1 MEGQALNASFG
12 SGRPVQPA
20 SQEEIRQTPLWH
32 LFNYD
37 LSAQTLTLMRI
48 EERLYREASFLDHR
62 IGSYNCPSVAYEL
75 RHMAEIF
82 PRLGEQRGQMGFIF
96 HIGHCG
102 STLLSRAMS
111 AGERVLPLREPQ
123 TLRNLSADQREL
135 DTPLS
140 FLGAS
145 DWNWLLS
152 TVIDTLAR
160 RFRGD
165 QFNIVKATS
174 TGNNLIA
181 PILEEDPRHKALLL
195 YVPLESYLATMLGK
209 KARGGDLWGQGKT
222 RMQDWLKLETGA
234 QFALHELD
242 EPRLAVLSWM
252 TSMHYMLSARASYP
266 DRTQL
271 VSFEDLIE
279 APDTGLPQAAEFFGL
294 ADQSETIVARFPEIS
309 SSYSK
314 LPGQPFTPQTR
325 EDRLNRTR
333 TSHPEQIRAGL
344 EWFESLAAVTPALEA
359 CREFVD

>member
-1 MEGQALNASFG
+1 MNASFG
-12 SGRPVQPA
+12 GGAPVQPA

-75 RHMAEIF
+75 RHMAEVF
-82 PRLGEQRGQMGFIF
+82 PRLGAQRAPMGFIF

-102 STLLSRAMS
+102 STLLSRALS

-123 TLRNLSADQREL
+123 TLRNLSADRREL
-135 DTPLS
+135 ETPLS
-140 FLGAS
+140 FLAP
-145 DWNWLLS
+145 DAWNWLLS
-152 TVIDTLAR
+152 TVIDTLSR
-160 RFRGD
+160 RFRQD
-165 QFNIVKATS
+165 QLNIVKATS

-209 KARGGDLWGQGKT
+209 KTRGGDLWGQGKT
-222 RMQDWLKLETGA
+222 RMQDWLELKSSA
-234 QFALHELD
+234 KFALHELD

-252 TSMHYMLSARASYP
+252 TSMQFMLNASARFGE
-266 DRTQL
+266 RTQL
-271 VSFEDLIE
+271 VNFEDLIE
-279 APDTGLPQAAEFFGL
+279 APQAGLPQAAEFFGL
-294 ADQSETIVARFPEIS
+294 QDQAETMVARFPEIS

-314 LPGQPFTPQTR
+314 LPGQPFTPRTR

-333 TSHPEQIRAGL
+333 TSHPEQISAGL
-344 EWFESLAAVTPALEA
+344 QWFESLAAETPALEA
-359 CREFVD
+359 CRKFIE